1 MEATFLEEE
10 GRANT
15 ATHAVFCGATLRTV
29 WVTRRRI
36 ELFKAIIAEGGDPH
50 TLDYKL
56 RLDIENN
63 LKAEALNKFPS
74 NSDYRVRIVED
85 DLLTPVSIIGEEA
98 SLIVPKKII

>member
-15 ATHAVFCGATLRTV
+15 ATHAVFCGATLRTI

-56 RLDIENN
+56 RVDIENN
-63 LKAEALNKFPS
+63 LRAEAINKFPL
-74 NSDYRVRIVED
+74 NNDYRVRIVED

-98 SLIVPKKII
+98 SVIVSKK

>member
-15 ATHAVFCGATLRTV
+15 ATHAVFCGAALRNI

-56 RLDIENN
+56 RLDIEDN
-63 LKAEALNKFPS
+63 LRAEAINKFPS
-74 NSDYRVRIVED
+74 NNDYRVRIVED
-85 DLLTPVSIIGEEA
+85 DLLTPVSIIGEEVD
-98 SLIVPKKII
+98 LILPKK